1 MKRIFSAIILAAFL
15 VTAIYYGN
23 PLIYAVLTAAIVLV
37 GCNEY
42 FAMLAK
48 AGIKGYTRAAYA
60 WCLLLILCFYLDDYY
75 MLWAVAC
82 FTGLFAAWFFSGEDI
97 IVALVQIASTWLG
110 VVYVAGGLGFML
122 LVASQE
128 GGRFML
134 LFIFFVICWGDI
146 AAYYVGK
153 SLGKHLLAPKV
164 SPGKTVEGSIGGLAG
179 NLAGGLAAWAW
190 FFKDISLTHCLI
202 VIVIC
207 GIIGQFGDLAES
219 ILKRSAG
226 VKDSGSILPGHGGI
240 LDRVDALM
248 FVSAYMLVYASLVV
262 VR

>member
-1 MKRIFSAIILAAFL
+1 MKRILSSIILAAFL
-15 VTAIYYGN
+15 IAVIYFGN
-23 PLIYAVLTAAIVLV
+23 PLIYAVLAAAIVLV
-37 GCNEY
+37 GCSEY

-60 WCLLLILCFYLDDYY
+60 GGLLLILCFYLDDYY
-75 MLWAVAC
+75 MLWAAAG

-97 IVALVQIASTWLG
+97 KDALVQIGCTLLG
-110 VVYVAGGLGFML
+110 VVYVGGGLGFML

-128 GGRFML
+128 GGRFMI
-134 LFIFFVICWGDI
+134 LFIFFVIWGGDI

-153 SLGKHLLAPKV
+153 NLGKHPLAPRV

-190 FFKDISLTHCLI
+190 FLNDISLTHCLI
-202 VIVIC
+202 VTLIC

-226 VKDSGSILPGHGGI
+226 VKDSGSLIPGHGGI
-240 LDRVDALM
+240 LDRIDSLM
-248 FVSAYMLVYASLVV
+248 FAAPAFYLYLKLVV
-262 VR
+262 